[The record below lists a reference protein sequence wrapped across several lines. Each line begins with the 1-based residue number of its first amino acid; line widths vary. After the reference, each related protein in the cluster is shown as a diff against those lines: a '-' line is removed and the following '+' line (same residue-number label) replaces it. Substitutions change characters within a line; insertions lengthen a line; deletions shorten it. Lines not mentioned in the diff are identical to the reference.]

1 MKRSVTPLKTTHKE
15 GTMQVSAI
23 CNRDIVTID
32 AQRSL
37 MEAARMMRDHHVGTL
52 VVTCSDA
59 RGEQVCGIVTDRDL
73 VVDAL
78 ARMPLEL
85 DIEVGDLAHVDL
97 TLITENASLDQAVT
111 AMQDSGVRR
120 LLVTDSEDRLSG
132 IISLDDV
139 IEACARQVG
148 GLAGIIRSG
157 ADRELAAHMP
167 KDVSGEARSLP
178 GTPGTSPGLWARVAV

>member
-1 MKRSVTPLKTTHKE
+1 
-15 GTMQVSAI
+15 MQVSAI

-37 MEAARMMRDHHVGTL
+37 MEAARMMRDHHVGAL

-59 RGEQVCGIVTDRDL
+59 RGEQVCGILTDRDL

-85 DIEVGDLAHVDL
+85 DMEVGDLAHVDL
-97 TLITENASLDQAVT
+97 TVIAENASLNEAVV

-120 LLVTDSEDRLSG
+120 LLVTDGAHHLSG
-132 IISLDDV
+132 IVSMDDV
-139 IEACARQVG
+139 IEACAELVDG
-148 GLAGIIRSG
+148 MAKIIRNG
-157 ADRELAAHMP
+157 MDRELAMHTP
-167 KDVSGEARSLP
+167 KADSDKAPSLP
-178 GTPGTSPGLWARVAV
+178 GAPEISLGHWTRVVV